1 MARLSRRFRFLTFGH
16 WPSPRSLAT
25 TSGVSVD
32 VLSSGYLDVSVRR
45 VCLAILCI
53 QIAITPKG
61 WVSPFGNPRIKACS
75 QLPVAYRSVLRPS
88 SPLSAKASTK
98 CPYALDCRVVA
109 YRGKPRQH
117 NVSDSSAN
125 FWLHKTVSASAKAA
139 DASNILRGQNCNL
152 FTMSN
157 NETAPAAN
165 RCGHETVISFVRFQG
180 AFPNGRFHTADIKD
194 CRKASRLWCRDP
206 VAGGAGRNRTD
217 DLLLAKQALSQL
229 SYSPVPK
236 CIGGPGKT

>member
-16 WPSPRSLAT
+16 WPGPRSLAT

-45 VCLAILCI
+45 VCLTILCI

-98 CPYALDCRVVA
+98 CPFALDCRVVA
-109 YRGKPRQH
+109 YRGKPRQRY
-117 NVSDSSAN
+117 VSD
-125 FWLHKTVSASAKAA
+125 FI
-139 DASNILRGQNCNL
+139 SNILAPQNSL
-152 FTMSN
+152 YT
-157 NETAPAAN
+157 N
-165 RCGHETVISFVRFQG
+165 REGRRFEYFVGSGLQ
-180 AFPNGRFHTADIKD
+180 PIHD
-194 CRKASRLWCRDP
+194 
-206 VAGGAGRNRTD
+206 VQQRNRTND
-217 DLLLAKQALSQL
+217 EALLARNFCFVRPISRSASVAAPAFRCWWSWTESNRRPPACKAGALPTELQPHPYMHWWAWEDLNFRPHAYQARAL
-229 SYSPVPK
+229 
-236 CIGGPGKT
+236 TN